1 MGWPTAIPFLCFK
14 SVLYVILTSHMSI
27 IIFVIILLVL
37 VVVHEFGHYIVA
49 KKNGI
54 RVDEFGFG
62 YPPKAYTLFRKWDT
76 DFTLNWLPFGGFV
89 KIYGEDP
96 NDENTHG
103 PDSHRAMVNKPARVQ
118 AAVLVAGVV
127 FNVLLAWLLLSVG
140 FMTGLPSTV
149 TDDELGKYVAHP
161 KLTIT
166 QVVKNSPASE
176 GGLKPGDVIVDARS
190 ESRTLSDFSQEGLI
204 SFVSKSSN
212 GEELVFTVERK
223 GETVKEE
230 VLPREGVVEGKRA
243 IGVSSDLIGTL
254 KLPLYKAFIEG
265 GVQTWH
271 MTKGTATSLFTLVRD
286 AFLGNANIETL
297 SGPVGIVGIVGD
309 AADFGFVYLMSF
321 TALISI
327 NLAIINL
334 IPFPALDGGRLLF
347 LLIEKIKGSRISP
360 KVSNTLNTIGFFI
373 LIALMLV
380 VTYHDIVKLVK

>member
-1 MGWPTAIPFLCFK
+1 
-14 SVLYVILTSHMSI
+14 MSI
-27 IIFVIILLVL
+27 LIFIIILLVL
-37 VVVHEFGHYIVA
+37 VVVHEFGHYIAA

-62 YPPKAYTLFRKWDT
+62 YPPRAMKLFRKWDT
-76 DFTLNWLPFGGFV
+76 DFTLNWIPFGGFV

-103 PDSHRAMVNKPARVQ
+103 PESHKAMVNKPLRVQ
-118 AAVLVAGVV
+118 ALVLVAGVA
-127 FNVLLAWLLLSVG
+127 FNLILAWILLSVG

-149 TDDELGKYVAHP
+149 TNDEMGKYVAEP
-161 KLTIT
+161 ELTIT
-166 QVVKNSPASE
+166 QVVKDSPASE
-176 GGLKPGDVIVDARS
+176 GGLKPGDVIVEAVGNSRS
-190 ESRTLSDFSQEGLI
+190 LTDFSQEGLI
-204 SFVSKSSN
+204 SFVSTSSE
-212 GEELVFTVERK
+212 GEELSFTLLRK
-223 GETVKEE
+223 GETLEQKVT
-230 VLPREGVVEGKRA
+230 PREGIVEGKQA

-254 KLPLYKAFIEG
+254 KLPIHKALVEG
-265 GVQTWH
+265 TKQTWH
-271 MTKGTATSLFTLVRD
+271 MTKGTALSLITLVRD
-286 AFLGNANIETL
+286 AFLGKADVNSL

-347 LLIEKIKGSRISP
+347 LLVEKVKGSRISP

-380 VTYHDIVKLVK
+380 VTYHDIAKLV

>member
-1 MGWPTAIPFLCFK
+1 
-14 SVLYVILTSHMSI
+14 MSI
-27 IIFVIILLVL
+27 LIFIIILLVL

-62 YPPKAYTLFRKWDT
+62 YPPRAMKLFRKWDT
-76 DFTLNWLPFGGFV
+76 DFTLNWIPFGGFV

-127 FNVLLAWLLLSVG
+127 FNIILAWILLSVG

-149 TDDELGKYVAHP
+149 TNDGMGKYVQNP
-161 KLTIT
+161 ELTIT
-166 QVVKNSPASE
+166 QVMKESPAAE
-176 GGLKPGDVIVDARS
+176 GGLQLGDVIVGAKTDTRV
-190 ESRTLSDFSQEGLI
+190 LSDFTQSGLI
-204 SFVSKSSN
+204 SFVTTSAE
-212 GEELVFTVERK
+212 GEEITFTLDRK
-223 GETVKEE
+223 GETIEE
-230 VLPREGVVEGKRA
+230 SVVAREGVVEGKRA
-243 IGVSSDLIGTL
+243 IGVSSDLVGTL
-254 KLPLYKAFIEG
+254 KLPIHQAFIEG
-265 GVQTWH
+265 TKQTWN
-271 MTKGTATSLFTLVRD
+271 MTKGTAVSLAVLVRD
-286 AFLGNANIETL
+286 AFLGRADVNTL

-360 KVSNTLNTIGFFI
+360 RISNTLNTVGFFI

-380 VTYHDIVKLVK
+380 VTYHDIVKLV

>member
-1 MGWPTAIPFLCFK
+1 
-14 SVLYVILTSHMSI
+14 MSI
-27 IIFVIILLVL
+27 LIFIIILLVL

-62 YPPKAYTLFRKWDT
+62 YPPKALTLFRKWDT

-103 PDSHRAMVNKPARVQ
+103 PDSARAMVNKPARVQ

-149 TDDELGKYVAHP
+149 TNDDMGKYVAHP
-161 KLTIT
+161 ELTIT
-166 QVVKNSPASE
+166 QVVKDSPASE
-176 GGLKPGDVIVDARS
+176 GGLRPGDVIVGAVSD
-190 ESRTLSDFSQEGLI
+190 SRTLNDFSQEGLI
-204 SFVSKSSN
+204 SFVSTSSE
-212 GEELVFTVERK
+212 GEELVFTLSRK
-223 GETVKEE
+223 GEMIEQKV
-230 VLPREGVVEGKRA
+230 VPREGVVEGKRA

-254 KLPLYKAFIEG
+254 KLPVHKALIEG
-265 GVQTWH
+265 TKQTWH
-271 MTKGTATSLFTLVRD
+271 MTKGTALSLATLVRD
-286 AFLGNANIETL
+286 AFLGKANVETL

-360 KVSNTLNTIGFFI
+360 KVSNTLNTVGFFI

>member
-1 MGWPTAIPFLCFK
+1 
-14 SVLYVILTSHMSI
+14 MSI
-27 IIFVIILLVL
+27 IIFIIILLVL

-62 YPPKAYTLFRKWDT
+62 YPPKAMKLFRKWDT
-76 DFTLNWLPFGGFV
+76 DFTLNWIPFGGFV

-127 FNVLLAWLLLSVG
+127 FNLILAWILLSVG

-149 TDDELGKYVAHP
+149 TNDEMGKYVQNP
-161 KLTIT
+161 ELTIT
-166 QVVKNSPASE
+166 QVMKESPASE
-176 GGLKPGDVIVDARS
+176 GGLQLGDVIVGAKTDTRV
-190 ESRTLSDFSQEGLI
+190 LSDFTQSGLI
-204 SFVSKSSN
+204 SFVSTSST
-212 GEELVFTVERK
+212 GEEITFTLNRK
-223 GETVKEE
+223 GETIEE
-230 VLPREGVVEGKRA
+230 SVVAREGVVEGKRA

-254 KLPLYKAFIEG
+254 KLPIHKALLEG
-265 GVQTWH
+265 TKQTWN
-271 MTKGTATSLFTLVRD
+271 MTKGTAVSLAVLVRD
-286 AFLGNANIETL
+286 AFIGKADVNTL

-360 KVSNTLNTIGFFI
+360 RISNSLNTVGFFI

-380 VTYHDIVKLVK
+380 VTYHDIAKLV